1 MKPQFARR
9 ALSDLMT
16 RQAVVRTAAMVSTSG
31 LTPQLSGNVSAR
43 SGEGFLI
50 TPSGLKFDGLKPAD
64 LAEIGRHGEVTGRLK
79 PSSEWQMHRAIYAA
93 RPDITA
99 IVHAHSP
106 YATALACVHREIPP
120 FHYMVAVTGAERVPV
135 ARYATFGTEA
145 LAKNVVDAV
154 GKGYA
159 CLIANH
165 GTIALGRSLEHAY
178 RIAWEVETLAAQYA
192 RAVQLGVPRLLDR
205 AEMQRVIA
213 KFHDYGQA
221 EAAE

>member
-1 MKPQFARR
+1 MAARR

-16 RQAVVRTAAMVSTSG
+16 RQALVRTAAMVSKSS

-43 SGEGFLI
+43 SGDGFLI
-50 TPSGLKFDGLKPAD
+50 TPTGLKFEGLKPAD
-64 LAEIGRHGEVTGRLK
+64 LVECSSKGAVKGRLK
-79 PSSEWQMHRAIYAA
+79 PSSEWPMHRAVYAA
-93 RPDITA
+93 RPDVKA

-106 YATALACVHREIPP
+106 FATALACVHREIPP

-135 ARYATFGTEA
+135 AKYATFGTEA
-145 LAKNVVDAV
+145 LAKNVVDVLGA
-154 GKGYA
+154 GFA
-159 CLIANH
+159 CLLANH
-165 GTIALGRSLEHAY
+165 GAIAAGRSLEHAY

-205 AEMQRVIA
+205 AEMNRVIA
-213 KFHDYGQA
+213 KFHDYGQQ

>member
-1 MKPQFARR
+1 MAARK

-16 RQAVVRTAAMVSTSG
+16 RQALARAAVMVAKSG

-43 SGEGFLI
+43 SGDGFLI
-50 TPSGLKFDGLKPAD
+50 TPSGVKFDALKTAD
-64 LAEIGRHGEVTGRLK
+64 LVEIAGEGEAKGRLK

-93 RPDITA
+93 RPDVAA

-106 YATALACVHREIPP
+106 FATALACVHREIPP

-135 ARYATFGTEA
+135 AKYATFGTEA
-145 LAKNVVDAV
+145 LGRNVVEAV
-154 GKGYA
+154 GQGYA

-165 GTIALGRSLEHAY
+165 GAIALGRSLEHAY
-178 RIAWEVETLAAQYA
+178 RIAWEVETLAAQYS

-205 AEMQRVIA
+205 AEMKRVIA
-213 KFHDYGQA
+213 KFHDYGQR

>member
-1 MKPQFARR
+1 MAARR

-16 RQAVVRTAAMVSTSG
+16 RQALARTAAMVSTTG

-43 SGEGFLI
+43 SGGGFLI
-50 TPSGLKFDGLKPAD
+50 TPSGVKFEALKPAD
-64 LAEIGRHGEVTGRLK
+64 LVEIAKGSEPEGRLK

-93 RPDITA
+93 RPDVAA

-106 YATALACVHREIPP
+106 FATALACVHREIPP

-135 ARYATFGTEA
+135 AKYATFGTEV
-145 LAKNVVDAV
+145 LAKNVVDAM
-154 GKGYA
+154 GQGYA

-165 GTIALGRSLEHAY
+165 GAIAVGRSLEHAY
-178 RIAWEVETLAAQYA
+178 RIAWEVETLAAQYS

-205 AEMQRVIA
+205 AEMQRNIA
-213 KFHDYGQA
+213 KFRDYGQR
-221 EAAE
+221 EAAQ